1 MTQTTNPFELT
12 LQEAEKE
19 LLTRQARRSY
29 LSYVV
34 QTNQGY
40 IASRFH
46 AFLANAVQEFIET
59 PKSAAF
65 DILLLSVPP
74 QFGKGHPVDTP
85 ILTTKG

>member
-1 MTQTTNPFELT
+1 MTTTTSVNPFEIT

-19 LLTRQARRSY
+19 LLIRQARRSY
-29 LSYVV
+29 LSYVI

-46 AFLANAVQEFIET
+46 TLLANAVQEFIET
-59 PKSAAF
+59 PQSAAF

-74 QFGKGHPVDTP
+74 QFGKS
-85 ILTTKG
+85 TTVTETLPA